1 MKNLVVLLLIA
12 FCPYSYGQTQTV
24 LPLQNT
30 QQWQQLR
37 YDNIPA
43 NQIDF
48 SDNVLTIQVT
58 SSASPLIYPFSQPLS
73 IQSLSMNLSINGYLN
88 LSEQQ
93 QGEANSD
100 DFIFRMGV
108 VYEGDKKLNVWQKTF
123 APDWVQT
130 LFQLAPENTGVDHI
144 NFFTVYSDDRLSLS
158 QRIHPASELIIENFE
173 VKRSGNQMKLEF
185 HPKADQNI
193 LALWVSS
200 DGDDTDSSYQI
211 TLSNL
216 SVQTR

>member
-1 MKNLVVLLLIA
+1 MKHLVALLLIA
-12 FCPYSYGQTQTV
+12 ACPYSYGQAQTV
-24 LPLQNT
+24 FPLQNI
-30 QQWQQLR
+30 QRWQQLS

-43 NQIDF
+43 NQISF
-48 SDNVLTIQVT
+48 SDNALTIQVT
-58 SSASPLIYPFSQPLS
+58 SSASPLIYPFSQPLN
-73 IQSLSMNLSINGYLN
+73 IQSLSMRLSINGYIN

-108 VYEGDKKLNVWQKTF
+108 VYEGDKKLNALQKAF

-158 QRIHPASELIIENFE
+158 QRTHPASELIIEHFD
-173 VKRSGNQMKLEF
+173 VKRSGNLMELEF
-185 HPKADQNI
+185 HPEANQNI
-193 LALWVSS
+193 VALWISS
-200 DGDDTDSSYQI
+200 DGDDTDSNYQI